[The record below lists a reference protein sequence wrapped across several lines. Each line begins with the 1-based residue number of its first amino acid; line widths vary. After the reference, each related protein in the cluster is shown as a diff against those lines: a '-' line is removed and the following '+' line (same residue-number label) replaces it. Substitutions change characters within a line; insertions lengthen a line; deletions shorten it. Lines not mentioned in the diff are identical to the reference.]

1 MTDPVNIASQLSV
14 VASEH
19 PSRPC
24 VISRGG
30 VLSYHDLEEQS
41 NQCASGLRHYG
52 LDNGTRV
59 VMMVRPGIE
68 FVTISFALAKLG
80 AIAVFVDPRMG
91 RQNVSRCLAEVRP
104 DGFIG
109 SLQSHIAR
117 VALGWARDTAP
128 LCINV
133 SGVGIPRALNYGEVL
148 RRGRPT
154 FFSDSGLVDLD
165 QPAAVVFTSGS
176 TGVPKGVV
184 YTHRMF
190 SAQAA
195 LLADHFGIQPGE
207 VDLTTFP
214 LFALF
219 NPALRMT
226 TVFPDIDFTRPA
238 KADPGTIV
246 RCVHRHSATHM
257 FGSPAL
263 LDRLA
268 RYGQRTGAKLPTMQ
282 RVLVAG
288 APVSMKT
295 LIALDKLLGPEAE
308 IHSCYGATEA
318 LPICSIPGRRLLE
331 ETQAHPEKG
340 ACLGLPIKGTSLAV
354 IKVVYGPIQV
364 WSDDLLM
371 KSGEIGELVVSG
383 ANVSRTYWNGREN
396 ELTKLP
402 AIRGTILHRTGD
414 LGYIDDRGY
423 VWFCGRKSQR
433 VITPSETL
441 YTVPCERVFD
451 QHPSVRRSALV
462 GVGKPSNQRPVLCVE
477 LENGSQQKRARQIE
491 HELIKL
497 AEPYPHLRQI
507 ETILFHP
514 DFPVDA
520 RHNAKIIREKLS
532 IWAAKRIS

>member
-1 MTDPVNIASQLSV
+1 MTDPVNISSQLSV
-14 VASEH
+14 VAAEH

-24 VISRGG
+24 VISRGAI
-30 VLSYHDLEEQS
+30 LSYCDLEEQS

-52 LDNGTRV
+52 VEKGTRV
-59 VMMVRPGIE
+59 VMMVRPGIK
-68 FVTISFALAKLG
+68 FMTISFALAKLG

-91 RQNVSRCLAEVRP
+91 RRNLSRCLAEVKV

-109 SLQSHIAR
+109 SFQAHVAR
-117 VALGWARDTAP
+117 VALGWGRDTAR

-133 SGVGIPRALNYGEVL
+133 GKISIPGVLNYEEVL
-148 RRGRPT
+148 RRSRPMPVP
-154 FFSDSGLVDLD
+154 DSGLVDLD

-190 SAQAA
+190 SAQAT
-195 LLADHFGIQPGE
+195 LLADHFGIQSGE

-226 TVFPDIDFTRPA
+226 TVFPDIDFTRPG
-238 KADPGTIV
+238 KANPSTIV
-246 RCVHRHSATHM
+246 RCIQTHGATHM

-263 LDRLA
+263 LDRLGK
-268 RYGQRTGAKLPTMQ
+268 YGLRTGVKLPAMR

-295 LIALDKLLGPEAE
+295 LVALGNLLGPEAE
-308 IHSCYGATEA
+308 IQSCYGATEA
-318 LPICSIPGRRLLE
+318 LPICSISGRRLLE
-331 ETQAHPEKG
+331 ETHAHPEKG
-340 ACLGLPIKGTSLAV
+340 ACLGLPIRGTSLAV
-354 IKVVYGPIQV
+354 IKIVDGPIQTL
-364 WSDDLLM
+364 SDDLTVAP
-371 KSGEIGELVVSG
+371 EEVGELVVGG
-383 ANVSRTYWNGREN
+383 ANVSCTYWNLREN
-396 ELTKLP
+396 ELTKLTAAP
-402 AIRGTILHRTGD
+402 ETIFHRTGD

-433 VITPSETL
+433 VTTPSGTL

-451 QHPSVRRSALV
+451 QHPGVRRSALV
-462 GVGKPSNQRPVLCVE
+462 GIGKPSNQRPVLCVE
-477 LENGSQQKRARQIE
+477 LERGGQRKGSRQIE
-491 HELIKL
+491 YELFKL
-497 AEPYPHLRQI
+497 AERYPHLRQI

-514 DFPVDA
+514 GFPVDA

>member
-1 MTDPVNIASQLSV
+1 MTDPVNIASQLSA
-14 VASEH
+14 VATEH

-24 VISRGG
+24 VISRSA
-30 VLSYHDLEEQS
+30 VLSYRDLEEQS

-52 LDNGTRV
+52 VENGTRV
-59 VMMVRPGIE
+59 VMLVRPGIE

-91 RQNVSRCLAEVRP
+91 LQNVSHCLAEVRP

-109 SLQSHIAR
+109 SLQAHIAR
-117 VALGWARDTAP
+117 VALGWARDSTR

-133 SGVGIPRALNYGEVL
+133 SRVSIPRALNYEEVL

-154 FFSDSGLVDLD
+154 CLSNSALVDLD
-165 QPAAVVFTSGS
+165 QPAAIVFTSGS
-176 TGVPKGVV
+176 TSVPKGVV

-190 SAQAA
+190 SAQVA
-195 LLADHFGIQPGE
+195 LLTDHFGIQPGE

-226 TVFPDIDFTRPA
+226 TVFPDIDFTRPG
-238 KADPGTIV
+238 KADPSTIV
-246 RCVHRHSATHM
+246 RCLKMHSATHM

-263 LDRLA
+263 LDRLSK
-268 RYGQRTGAKLPTMQ
+268 YGQRTGAKLPTLR

-295 LIALDKLLGPEAE
+295 LTVLDKLLGPEAE

-318 LPICSIPGRRLLE
+318 LPICSISGRHLLE

-340 ACLGLPIKGTSLAV
+340 ACLGVPTKGMSLAV
-354 IKVVYGPIQV
+354 IRVVDGPIQA
-364 WSDDLLM
+364 WSDDLVM
-371 KSGEIGELVVSG
+371 KSGEVGELVVSG
-383 ANVSRTYWNGREN
+383 ANVSCTYWNAREN
-396 ELTKLP
+396 ELSKLP
-402 AIRGTILHRTGD
+402 IHGTILHRTGD
-414 LGYIDDRGY
+414 LGYIDDLGY

-433 VITPSETL
+433 VITPSDTL

-462 GVGKPSNQRPVLCVE
+462 GVGKPSNQRAVLCVE
-477 LENGSQQKRARQIE
+477 LENGTQRKEIRQIRL
-491 HELIKL
+491 ELIKL
-497 AEPYPHLRQI
+497 AERYPHLRQI

>member
-1 MTDPVNIASQLSV
+1 
-14 VASEH
+14 
-19 PSRPC
+19 
-24 VISRGG
+24 
-30 VLSYHDLEEQS
+30 LSYHDLEGQS
-41 NQCASGLRHYG
+41 NQCASALRRHG
-52 LDNGTRV
+52 VGNGTRV

-68 FVTISFALAKLG
+68 FMTISFALAKLG

-91 RQNVSRCLAEVRP
+91 RENVSRCIAEVRP

-109 SLQSHIAR
+109 SLQAHIAR
-117 VALGWARDTAP
+117 VALGWARDSAR

-133 SGVGIPRALNYGEVL
+133 SRVRIPRALNYEEVL

-154 FFSDSGLVDLD
+154 RLSDSGLADLD

-184 YTHRMF
+184 YTNRMF

-226 TVFPDIDFTRPA
+226 TVFPDIDFTRPG

-246 RCVHRHSATHM
+246 RCVQTHSATHM

-268 RYGQRTGAKLPTMQ
+268 KYGQRTGVKLPTMR
-282 RVLVAG
+282 RVVVAG

-295 LIALDKLLGPEAE
+295 LTALNNLLEPEAE
-308 IHSCYGATEA
+308 TQSCYGATEA
-318 LPICSIPGRRLLE
+318 LPMCSISGRHLLE

-340 ACLGLPIKGTSLAV
+340 ACLGLPIKGTNLAV
-354 IKVVYGPIQV
+354 IKVVDGPIQI
-364 WSDDLLM
+364 WSDDLVT
-371 KSGEIGELVVSG
+371 KPGEVGELVVSG
-383 ANVSRTYWNGREN
+383 ANVSCTYWNRREN
-396 ELTKLP
+396 ELAKLP
-402 AIRGTILHRTGD
+402 GIRGTIFHRTGD

-423 VWFCGRKSQR
+423 LWFCGRKSQR
-433 VITPSETL
+433 VITLSVTL
-441 YTVPCERVFD
+441 YTVSCERVFD

-462 GVGKPSNQRPVLCVE
+462 GIGEPPNQRPVLCVE
-477 LENGSQQKRARQIE
+477 LENGSQRKASDQVE
-491 HELIKL
+491 HELINL
-497 AEPYPHLRQI
+497 AERYPHLRPI
-507 ETILFHP
+507 KTILFHP
-514 DFPVDA
+514 GFPVDA
-520 RHNAKIIREKLS
+520 RHNAKIMREELS
-532 IWAAKRIS
+532 IWAAKRVS

>member
-1 MTDPVNIASQLSV
+1 
-14 VASEH
+14 
-19 PSRPC
+19 
-24 VISRGG
+24 
-30 VLSYHDLEEQS
+30 LSYHDLEKQS

-52 LDNGTRV
+52 VESGTRV

-68 FVTISFALAKLG
+68 FMTISFALAKLG

-91 RQNVSRCLAEVRP
+91 RQNVNRSLAEVRP

-109 SLQSHIAR
+109 SLQAHIAR
-117 VALGWARDTAP
+117 VALGWARDSAR

-133 SGVGIPRALNYGEVL
+133 SSVRIPRALNYEEVL
-148 RRGRPT
+148 RRGQPT
-154 FFSDSGLVDLD
+154 RLSDSGLVDLD

-226 TVFPDIDFTRPA
+226 TVFPDIDFTRPG
-238 KADPGTIV
+238 KADPGAIV
-246 RCVHRHSATHM
+246 RCVQRHSATHM

-268 RYGQRTGAKLPTMQ
+268 EYGQRTGVKLPTMR

-295 LIALDKLLGPEAE
+295 LIALNNLLGPEAE
-308 IHSCYGATEA
+308 TQSCYGATEA
-318 LPICSIPGRRLLE
+318 LPMCSISGRHLLE

-340 ACLGLPIKGTSLAV
+340 ACLGPPIKGTSLAV
-354 IKVVYGPIQV
+354 IKVVDGPIQV
-364 WSDDLLM
+364 WSDDLVI
-371 KSGEIGELVVSG
+371 KSGEVGELVVSG
-383 ANVSRTYWNGREN
+383 ANVSCTYWNRHEN
-396 ELTKLP
+396 ELTKLTAP
-402 AIRGTILHRTGD
+402 RDTILHRTGD

-433 VITPSETL
+433 VITPSDTL

-451 QHPSVRRSALV
+451 QHPSVSRSALV
-462 GVGKPSNQRPVLCVE
+462 GVGKPPNQRPVLCVE
-477 LENGSQQKRARQIE
+477 LGNGSQRKEARQIQ

-497 AEPYPHLRQI
+497 AERYPHLRQI
-507 ETILFHP
+507 ETILFHSC
-514 DFPVDA
+514 FPVDA

>member
-14 VASEH
+14 VATEH
-19 PSRPC
+19 PSRPS
-24 VISRGG
+24 VISRGA
-30 VLSYHDLEEQS
+30 VLSYRDLEEQS
-41 NQCASGLRHYG
+41 NQCALGLQHYG
-52 LDNGTRV
+52 VQKGTRV

-68 FVTISFALAKLG
+68 FMTISFALAKLG

-91 RQNVSRCLAEVRP
+91 RQNVSRCVAEVRP

-109 SLQSHIAR
+109 SLQAHIAR
-117 VALGWARDTAP
+117 VALGWTSDTAP

-133 SGVGIPRALNYGEVL
+133 SRVSIPRTLKYEQVL
-148 RRGRPT
+148 RKGRLT
-154 FFSDSGLVDLD
+154 RLSDSGLVDLD
-165 QPAAVVFTSGS
+165 QAAAVVFTSGS

-195 LLADHFGIQPGE
+195 LLADHFGIQSGE

-226 TVFPDIDFTRPA
+226 TVFPDIDFTRPG
-238 KADPGTIV
+238 KADPSTII
-246 RCVHRHSATHM
+246 RCVQAHSATHM

-268 RYGQRTGAKLPTMQ
+268 KYGQRTGVKLLSMR

-308 IHSCYGATEA
+308 TQSCYGATEA
-318 LPICSIPGRRLLE
+318 LPICSISGRRLLE

-354 IKVVYGPIQV
+354 IKVVDGPIQA
-364 WSDDLLM
+364 WSDDLIM
-371 KSGEIGELVVSG
+371 KSGEVGELVLSG
-383 ANVSRTYWNGREN
+383 ANVSCTYWNRREN

-402 AIRGTILHRTGD
+402 AIRGTIFHRTGD

-433 VITPSETL
+433 VTTPSDTL

-451 QHPSVRRSALV
+451 QHPGVRRSALV

-477 LENGSQQKRARQIE
+477 LENGSQRKGARQIQ

-497 AEPYPHLRQI
+497 AEQYPHLRQI